1 MTTFLSQ
8 GRLKSEIC
16 LRGFESLRQK
26 IFMPR
31 YIMFEYSENSTKS
44 VLNHSW
50 IIVKPWSSKFVVLK
64 ICCLFTARFTQPDRI
79 RFFAARIDS
88 ESLLNGSVCLEF
100 KIHHMKSTG
109 MTFFQALLSYADSL
123 WLPPMFTSFLEP
135 TRCYIC
141 PTCEFVI
148 LKSQEKELIYDERF
162 TNYSARVINV
172 FFPQTFF
179 II

>member
-1 MTTFLSQ
+1 
-8 GRLKSEIC
+8 
-16 LRGFESLRQK
+16 
-26 IFMPR
+26 MPR

-109 MTFFQALLSYADSL
+109 MTCFRHYWVMLTRCGCYPCS
-123 WLPPMFTSFLEP
+123 TSFLES

-179 II
+179 IIWYDTRISTQLNNARSLYWFGPPV